1 MVASNPQRRAGF
13 YVVSNG
19 KPNPWRYHV
28 RPPSFVNI
36 TALEQ
41 MCIGTKIADFVA
53 LFGVLD
59 VVMGE
64 LDR

>member
-1 MVASNPQRRAGF
+1 MRC
-13 YVVSNG
+13 
-19 KPNPWRYHV
+19 PWRYHV
-28 RPPSFVNI
+28 RAPSFVNI
-36 TALEQ
+36 TPLEQ
-41 MCIGTKIADFVA
+41 ICLGTKIADFVA

>member
-1 MVASNPQRRAGF
+1 
-13 YVVSNG
+13 VVSNG

-28 RPPSFVNI
+28 RAPSFVNI
-36 TALEQ
+36 TPLEKI
-41 MCIGTKIADFVA
+41 CLGAKIADFVA
-53 LFGVLD
+53 LFGVID